1 MDSKLRLGSH
11 CLLVL
16 FLATIALAASP
27 SPLCAQGETT
37 SAIVGQVS
45 DSTNAAIPGAAVTIT
60 NSETGLQR
68 SAKSDDE
75 GRFNFP
81 QLKPGTYTVK
91 VRAEGFAPQQDDNVF
106 SGLGQKQT
114 VNFTLKVVQSNQ
126 TVKVSGQAPLIN
138 PENPNTSTNLNA
150 PALENLPNP
159 GGDLTYPLQFA
170 AGALV
175 NTAGSGNDFV
185 GGTNGY
191 GNVEFNG
198 LPALSNGYIVD
209 GLETNDPLTNLNSG
223 LSTNLVLG
231 LNSISEVTV
240 NTLSYA
246 VDQGRYGASQV
257 NYVTKSGSNE
267 FHGNLYELWN
277 GSTFNAADYF
287 TNATPGNHKP
297 RSTVNHFG
305 GSVGGAILHDKLFF
319 FLDSEWVRIALPIV
333 TPTTVPTSAF
343 QDYVLQQLPLGG
355 TDSVTGS
362 TYLPAPQLVPF
373 YQKMFSLYGNT
384 SGTPLAVLG
393 CPFDVGGGSPAIVN
407 DGNGCANRQSVS
419 HSSDD
424 HEQVQT
430 VRIDYNINEK
440 NTTWYRFQTD
450 NGLQAA
456 YTDPINPLFNALSPQ
471 PLYSFAAGYTHVF
484 SQNLVNY
491 FNPAFSWYG
500 SLFGPK
506 DFQKTL
512 AAFPI
517 VLQGSGANAPFT
529 TVGGLDNTWVQGR
542 RASRFF
548 INDNL
553 EWSYGAHELRF
564 GTNTRILR
572 LNDYDFGEGSVPTA
586 TYTTLPQYIYGVAS
600 TATKTFPTSP
610 NEPFNFLNLDL
621 YAQDTWKISRTLT
634 WTFGIRDTLNSNPL
648 NPHDQIARLRGS
660 FASVPHDVNQ
670 PLNAAVQ
677 TGLGNI
683 FSSTPLATLQ
693 PRTAIAWQF
702 ESKSVLRA
710 GFGVFSD
717 ILPGSIADV
726 VGVNPPY
733 VKTFQA
739 GLLGT
744 VGKAGTAG
752 CDAVLGCTAIAPGVP
767 SSAIDATV
775 AANQTFSSGF
785 SEGQL
790 SCASTQSN
798 PATCLPPVAISAV
811 PDGKLH
817 APYFLEWSLGL
828 EHELGSTGSIHA
840 QYVGTRA
847 VNQPYLT
854 QVNGYQTVC
863 DGCFAPFPYAR
874 STDPRFGAVTQFST
888 GASSHYN
895 GLQMSAMKRTGHGLM
910 GQINYTFSRCMDTV
924 SNGGFLQFS
933 AGGILS
939 PLPGDLARDYGPCD
953 YDIRHNLNA
962 QYVYQLPVKI
972 KSPLLGDLL
981 NGWQVSGTVFWH
993 SGIPFSV
1000 LSTPYSADGN
1010 GIVNGSGPE
1019 FASAVSGVPLYEH
1032 NSIPG
1037 VTQPGTVQWLNP
1049 DAFVSTVDPGTGACF
1064 GGDNPK
1070 NCQFGNLGR
1079 NALRGP
1085 SFVWSDV
1092 YLTKSFS
1099 LTERVKLRF
1108 DTQVFN
1114 LFNHPNFA
1122 LPSMVLAGIPG
1133 KPTTQTGFGA
1143 ITYTTSPPT
1152 GLLGVGLGGDSTPR
1166 MIAFQLRLEF

>member
-1 MDSKLRLGSH
+1 M
-11 CLLVL
+11 
-16 FLATIALAASP
+16 
-27 SPLCAQGETT
+27 
-37 SAIVGQVS
+37 
-45 DSTNAAIPGAAVTIT
+45 
-60 NSETGLQR
+60 
-68 SAKSDDE
+68 
-75 GRFNFP
+75 
-81 QLKPGTYTVK
+81 
-91 VRAEGFAPQQDDNVF
+91 
-106 SGLGQKQT
+106 
-114 VNFTLKVVQSNQ
+114 
-126 TVKVSGQAPLIN
+126 
-138 PENPNTSTNLNA
+138 
-150 PALENLPNP
+150 ENLPNP

-185 GGTNGY
+185 GSSNGY

-209 GLETNDPLTNLNSG
+209 GVETNDPLTNLNSG

-231 LNSISEVTV
+231 LNSIAEVTV

-257 NYVTKSGSNE
+257 NYVTKSGSNQ

-277 GSTFNAADYF
+277 GSKLNAADYF

-297 RSTVNHFG
+297 GSTVNHFG
-305 GSVGGAILHDKLFF
+305 GSVGGPIIHNKLFF
-319 FLDSEWVRIALPIV
+319 FFDSEWVRIALPIV

-343 QDYVLQQLPLGG
+343 QKYVLQQLLLGG
-355 TDSVTGS
+355 TDTVTGS
-362 TYLPAPQLVPF
+362 IYQPAPQLVPF

-384 SGTPLAVLG
+384 GGTPLAVLG
-393 CPFDVGGGSPAIVN
+393 CPFDVGGATPAIAN

-430 VRIDYNINEK
+430 IRIDYNINEK
-440 NTTWYRFQTD
+440 NTTWFRFQSDT
-450 NGLQAA
+450 GLQAA
-456 YTDPINPLFNALSPQ
+456 YTDPINPLFNSLSPQ

-491 FNPAFSWYG
+491 FNPAFSWYS
-500 SLFGPK
+500 SLFGPS

-517 VLQGSGANAPFT
+517 VLQGSGADAPFT

-553 EWSYGAHELRF
+553 AWSHGAHELRF
-564 GTNTRILR
+564 GTNTRILQ
-572 LNDYDFGEGSVPTA
+572 LNDYDFGEGTVPTV

-600 TATKTFPTSP
+600 TATESFPTSA

-621 YAQDTWKISRTLT
+621 YAQDTWKVTKKLT
-634 WTFGIRDTLNSNPL
+634 WTFGIRDTFNSNPF
-648 NPHDQIARLRGS
+648 NPQREIARLQGS
-660 FASVPHDVNQ
+660 FDSISHNVNQ
-670 PLNAAVQ
+670 PLDAAIQ
-677 TGLGNI
+677 TGLRKI
-683 FSSTPLATLQ
+683 FSSTPLAILQ

-702 ESKSVLRA
+702 EPNSVLRA
-710 GFGVFSD
+710 GFGIFSD
-717 ILPGSIADV
+717 LLPGSIADV
-726 VGVNPPY
+726 VGDNPPY
-733 VKTFQA
+733 VKTFQG

-744 VGKAGTAG
+744 VGG
-752 CDAVLGCTAIAPGVP
+752 TAIAPGVP
-767 SSAIDATV
+767 HSAVDATV
-775 AANQTFSSGF
+775 AANQAFSSGF
-785 SEGQL
+785 QQGQL
-790 SCASTQSN
+790 SCASAQSN
-798 PATCLPPVAISAV
+798 PGTCLPPVAITAV
-811 PDGKLH
+811 PDGELH
-817 APYFLEWSLGL
+817 APYFMEWSLGL
-828 EHELGSTGSIHA
+828 EHEFGTTESIHA

-863 DGCFAPFPYAR
+863 QGCFAPFPYEEP
-874 STDPRFGAVTQFST
+874 TDPRFAAVTQLST
-888 GASSHYN
+888 GANSHYN
-895 GLQMSAMKRTGHGLM
+895 GLQLTAMKRLGHGLM
-910 GQINYTFSRCMDTV
+910 GQLNYTWSRCMDTV

-953 YDIRHNLNA
+953 YDIRNNLNA
-962 QYVYQLPVKI
+962 QYVYQLPI
-972 KSPLLGDLL
+972 KLRNQFLGHAL

-1000 LSTPYSADGN
+1000 LSTPYSANGN
-1010 GIVNGSGPE
+1010 GIVNGSGPQ
-1019 FASAVSGVPLYEH
+1019 FASVVPGVPLYDH
-1032 NSIPG
+1032 NFIPG

-1049 DAFVSTVDPGTGACF
+1049 DAFVSTVDPSTGKCLS
-1064 GGDNPK
+1064 GDSPQD
-1070 NCQFGNLGR
+1070 CQFGNLGR

-1085 SFVWSDV
+1085 DFAWSDF
-1092 YLTKSFS
+1092 YLTKWFP
-1099 LTERVKLRF
+1099 LTEQWKMRF
-1108 DTQVFN
+1108 DVQFFDV
-1114 LFNHPNFA
+1114 FNHPNFG

-1133 KPTTQTGFGA
+1133 KPSTQTGFGA
-1143 ITYTTSPPT
+1143 LTYTTSPPT

>member
-1 MDSKLRLGSH
+1 VPWPGAVLRTTLSIFIGAGS
-11 CLLVL
+11 
-16 FLATIALAASP
+16 FLYASP
-27 SPLCAQGETT
+27 EPAFSQGETT
-37 SAIVGQVS
+37 SAIVGQVT
-45 DSTNAAIPGAAVTIT
+45 DTTDAAIRGATIT
-60 NSETGLQR
+60 VTNRDTGLR
-68 SAKSDDE
+68 RTVKTDDE

-81 QLKPGTYTVK
+81 QLKPGAYLVK
-91 VRAEGFAPQQDDNVF
+91 AEAAGFDPRQNENVLA
-106 SGLGQKQT
+106 GLGQNQT
-114 VNFTLKVVQSNQ
+114 VNFTLRVAQSNQ
-126 TVKVSGQAPLIN
+126 TIEISGTAPLIN
-138 PENPNTSTNLNA
+138 PENPNTATNLNA
-150 PALENLPNP
+150 QALENLPNP

-257 NYVTKSGSNE
+257 NYVTKSGANQ

-277 GSTFNAADYF
+277 GSKFNAANYF

-305 GSVGGAILHDKLFF
+305 GSVGGPIVHDKFF
-319 FLDSEWVRIALPIV
+319 FFVDSEWVRIALPIV
-333 TPTTVPTSAF
+333 TADTVPTSAF
-343 QDYVLQQLPLGG
+343 QNYVLQQLPLGG
-355 TDSVTGS
+355 VDSVTGS
-362 TYLPAPQLVPF
+362 VYQPSPQSVPF
-373 YQKMFSLYGNT
+373 YRKMFSLYGNT
-384 SGTPLAVLG
+384 AGTPLAVLG
-393 CPFDVGGGSPAIVN
+393 CLFDAGGGPPSVPN

-430 VRIDYNINEK
+430 VRIDYNVNAN
-440 NTTWYRFQTD
+440 NTTWFRLQADT
-450 NGLQAA
+450 GLQAA

-491 FNPAFSWYG
+491 FNPAFSWYE
-500 SLFGPK
+500 SLFGPS

-517 VLQGSGANAPFT
+517 VLEGSGANAPFT
-529 TVGGLDNTWVQGR
+529 PLGGLDNTWVQGR
-542 RASRFF
+542 RAARFF

-553 EWSYGAHELRF
+553 AWSHGAHELRF

-572 LNDYDFGEGSVPTA
+572 LNDYDFGEGSVPTV

-600 TATKTFPTSP
+600 TATKTFPSTP

-621 YAQDTWKISRTLT
+621 YAQDTWKVTRTLT
-634 WTFGIRDTLNSNPL
+634 WTFGVRDTLNSNPL

-660 FASVPHDVNQ
+660 FASIPHDVNQ
-670 PLNAAVQ
+670 PLNAAIQ
-677 TGLGNI
+677 TGLSDV
-683 FSSTPLATLQ
+683 FSSTPLAILQ

-702 ESKSVLRA
+702 EPKSVLRA

-733 VKTFQA
+733 VQTFQG

-744 VGKAGTAG
+744 VGG
-752 CDAVLGCTAIAPGVP
+752 TAIAPGVP
-767 SSAIDATV
+767 NSAVDATV
-775 AANQTFSSGF
+775 AANQTFSAGF
-785 SEGQL
+785 SQGQL
-790 SCASTQSN
+790 SCAAAQAN
-798 PATCLPPVAISAV
+798 PATCLPPVAITAV

-828 EHELGSTGSIHA
+828 EHQFGSTGSVHA

-847 VNQPYLT
+847 INQPYLT

-863 DGCFAPFPYAR
+863 AGCFAPFPFAQ

-888 GASSHYN
+888 GANSHYN
-895 GLQMSAMKRTGHGLM
+895 GLQMTAMKRIGHGLM

-962 QYVYQLPVKI
+962 QYVYQLPVKV
-972 KSPLLGDLL
+972 KNRLLGNVVND
-981 NGWQVSGTVFWH
+981 WQVSGTVFWH

-1010 GIVNGSGPE
+1010 GIVNGSGPQ
-1019 FASAVSGVPLYEH
+1019 FASAVPGVPLYDH
-1032 NSIPG
+1032 HSIPG
-1037 VTQPGTVQWLNP
+1037 VTQLGTVQWLNP
-1049 DAFVSTVDPGTGACF
+1049 DAFVSTVDPSTGACL
-1064 GGDNPK
+1064 GGDSPK
-1070 NCQFGNLGR
+1070 NCQFGDLGR

-1085 SFVWSDV
+1085 DFAWSDF

-1108 DTQVFN
+1108 DTQFFN
-1114 LFNHPNFA
+1114 VFNHPNFA
-1122 LPSMVLAGIPG
+1122 LPNMVLAGIPG
-1133 KPTTQTGFGA
+1133 KPSTQTGFGA
-1143 ITYTTSPPT
+1143 LTYTTSPPT

>member
-1 MDSKLRLGSH
+1 MTKR
-11 CLLVL
+11 
-16 FLATIALAASP
+16 IAIYGLTLAAFSVAVFP
-27 SPLCAQGETT
+27 MQTLAQGETT
-37 SAIVGQVS
+37 SAIVGRVTDAS
-45 DSTNAAIPGAAVTIT
+45 DAAIAGATVTIM
-60 NSETGLQR
+60 NRETHLQR
-68 SAKSDDE
+68 GATTDGE

-81 QLKPGTYTVK
+81 QLKPGAYSVTAE
-91 VRAEGFAPQQDDNVF
+91 AEGFAAQRNDSVF

-114 VNFTLKVVQSNQ
+114 VNFTLKVAEAKQS
-126 TVKVSGQAPLIN
+126 VEVSSEPLLIN
-138 PENPNTSTNLNA
+138 PGNANTSTNLNA

-240 NTLSYA
+240 NTLSYS

-257 NYVTKSGSNE
+257 NYVTKSGSNQ

-277 GSTFNAADYF
+277 GSRFNAANYF

-305 GSVGGAILHDKLFF
+305 GSAGGPIVHDKLFF
-319 FLDSEWVRIALPIV
+319 FFDSEWVRIALPIV
-333 TPTTVPTSAF
+333 TAATVPTPAF
-343 QDYVLQQLPLGG
+343 QNYVLQQLPLGG

-362 TYLPAPQLVPF
+362 IYQPSPQSVPF

-384 SGTPLAVLG
+384 NGTPLKVLG
-393 CPFDVGGGSPAIVN
+393 CPFDVGGAAPAIAN

-419 HSSDD
+419 HSSAD

-430 VRIDYNINEK
+430 VRIDHNINEK
-440 NTTWYRFQTD
+440 NTTWFRFQTD

-484 SQNLVNY
+484 SQDLVNY

-500 SLFGPK
+500 SLFGPS
-506 DFQKTL
+506 DFEKTL

-542 RASRFF
+542 RATRFF

-553 EWSYGAHELRF
+553 AWSRGAHEFRF
-564 GTNTRILR
+564 GTNTRIFR
-572 LNDYDFGEGSVPTA
+572 LNDYDFGEGSVPTVV
-586 TYTTLPQYIYGVAS
+586 YGTLPQYIYGVAS
-600 TATKTFPTSP
+600 TATETFPTSA

-621 YAQDTWKISRTLT
+621 YAQDTWKVTKTFT

-648 NPHDQIARLRGS
+648 NPHQHIARLTGAFDS
-660 FASVPHDVNQ
+660 IAHDVNQ
-670 PLNAAVQ
+670 PLNTTIQ
-677 TGLGNI
+677 TGLGKV
-683 FSSTPLATLQ
+683 FSSTPLAILQ
-693 PRTAIAWQF
+693 PRTAIAWQI
-702 ESKSVLRA
+702 EPKTVVRA
-710 GFGVFSD
+710 GFGLFSD
-717 ILPGSIADV
+717 LLPGSIADV

-733 VKTFQA
+733 VKTFQG

-744 VGKAGTAG
+744 VGG
-752 CDAVLGCTAIAPGVP
+752 TAIAPGVP
-767 SSAIDATV
+767 ESAVDATL
-775 AANQTFSSGF
+775 AASQTFTSGF
-785 SEGQL
+785 SQGEL
-790 SCASTQSN
+790 SCASAQAN
-798 PATCLPPVAISAV
+798 PAACLPPVAITAV

-817 APYFLEWSLGL
+817 APYFMEWSLGL
-828 EHELGSTGSIHA
+828 EHQLGTTGNIRA

-854 QVNGYQTVC
+854 QVNGYQNVC
-863 DGCFAPFPYAR
+863 DGCFAPFPYAQ

-888 GASSHYN
+888 GANSHYN
-895 GLQMSAMKRTGHGLM
+895 GLQITAMKRLGNGFM
-910 GQINYTFSRCMDTV
+910 GQLNYTWSHCMDSV

-953 YDIRHNLNA
+953 YDIRNNLNA
-962 QYVYQLPVKI
+962 QYVYSLPVKVRNRA
-972 KSPLLGDLL
+972 LGYAV
-981 NGWQVSGTVFWH
+981 NGWQVSGTIFWH

-1000 LSTPYSADGN
+1000 LSTPYSANGS
-1010 GIVNGSGPE
+1010 GIVNGSGPQ
-1019 FASAVSGVPLYEH
+1019 FASVVPGVPLYEH
-1032 NSIPG
+1032 TPVPG

-1049 DAFVSTVDPGTGACF
+1049 DAFVSTVDPSTGACL
-1064 GGDNPK
+1064 GGDNIK

-1079 NALRGP
+1079 NELRGP
-1085 SFVWSDV
+1085 DFVWSDF
-1092 YLTKSFS
+1092 YLTKWFP
-1099 LTERVKLRF
+1099 LTERVKMRF
-1108 DTQVFN
+1108 DVQFFN
-1114 LFNHPNFA
+1114 VFNHPNFG
-1122 LPSMVLAGIPG
+1122 LPNVVLAGIPG
-1133 KPTTQTGFGA
+1133 KPSTLTGFGA
-1143 ITYTTSPPT
+1143 LTYTTSPPT

-1166 MIAFQLRLEF
+1166 MIAFQLRVEF